1 MEILSLKDPYG
12 ILKPGSINKQRGL
25 WIMGRQ
31 WTGIIGVVGVLWGDG
46 MPCFCCAQSIF
57 AAGTAAA
64 GQTGTEKADGEA
76 GKPGRTGAGLKA
88 GRYRWKPE
96 GICTWKASRIGKL
109 MTAGIQEGDFP
120 SLSEEAMFP
129 EVAAPRNRLC
139 VPIMKA

>member
-1 MEILSLKDPYG
+1 
-12 ILKPGSINKQRGL
+12 
-25 WIMGRQ
+25 MGRQ
-31 WTGIIGVVGVLWGDG
+31 WTGIIGAVGDG
-46 MPCFCCAQSIF
+46 MPCFCCAQSNF

-76 GKPGRTGAGLKA
+76 GKTGRTAAGWKA

-96 GICTWKASRIGKL
+96 GICTWKASRTGRP

-129 EVAAPRNRLC
+129 EVAAPRNRLS
-139 VPIMKA
+139 VPTMKVRRNRRESMQETKGSRSRQGAIPI